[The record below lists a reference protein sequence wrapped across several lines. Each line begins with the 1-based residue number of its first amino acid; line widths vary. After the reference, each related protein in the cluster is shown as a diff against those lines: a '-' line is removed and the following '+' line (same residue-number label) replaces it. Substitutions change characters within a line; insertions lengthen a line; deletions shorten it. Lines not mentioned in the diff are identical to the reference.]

1 MNYCPLMSYAKQY
14 AQEIPCLGEE
24 CALAADGAGNC
35 LIKQALQLYV
45 SSERTKLAEEEER
58 IRRETE
64 LAKMYWAMKKD
75 GTRTPFQ
82 FLQDD
87 EGSVTPIQ
95 YAHQPIDAKHP
106 HGGVYEDLTPLRDNH
121 SSAAEVQLRPPAI
134 DGSYINF

>member
-45 SSERTKLAEEEER
+45 SGERTRLAEEEER
-58 IRRETE
+58 LRKETE
-64 LAKMYWAMKKD
+64 LAKTYWAMKKD
-75 GTRTPFQ
+75 GTRTPIQ
-82 FLQDD
+82 FLQDGD
-87 EGSVTPIQ
+87 TTPIQ
-95 YAHQPIDAKHP
+95 YAHQPIDANHP
-106 HGGVYEDLTPLRDNH
+106 HGGIYEDLTPLRDND
-121 SSAAEVQLRPPAI
+121 SSIVEVQLRPPAI